1 MGFEPFE
8 WVRSPRQAR
17 SQERLERI
25 LDAAE
30 EVIAEKGFEKAT
42 IAEIMGRAES
52 SVGIFYK
59 RFREK
64 EDLLRCIHDRFSVQS
79 TATVDA
85 VLDPERW
92 IGVSVKEIVLATIP
106 FLVQVYRER
115 RGLMRA
121 FLLRAAMD
129 PRFAQRANFE
139 QDYTAEKFADLLLAR
154 REEILHPDPTNAI
167 FVGMQMVRNML
178 NALVLFELEERA
190 GLSIDDPPLGREL
203 ARAFLGY
210 LGIQQ

>member
-1 MGFEPFE
+1 MTFEPFE
-8 WVRSPRQAR
+8 WVRSPMQAR

-42 IAEIMGRAES
+42 IAEIMARAES

-64 EDLLRCIHDRFSVQS
+64 EDLLRCIHDRFSIQS
-79 TATVDA
+79 MATADA
-85 VLDPERW
+85 GLDPERW
-92 IGVSVKEIVLATIP
+92 ANVPVKEIVHTAIP

-115 RGLMRA
+115 RGLIRA
-121 FLLRAAMD
+121 FLLRAAID
-129 PRFAQRANFE
+129 PKFAERANFE
-139 QDYTAEKFADLLLAR
+139 QAYTAEKVADLLLVR
-154 REEILHPDPTNAI
+154 RDEILHPDPPRAI
-167 FVGMQMVRNML
+167 AVGMQLVRNNL
-178 NALVLFELEERA
+178 NALVLFDLEERA
-190 GLSIDDPPLGREL
+190 GFSIDDEPLGQEL

-210 LGIQQ
+210 LGIQ